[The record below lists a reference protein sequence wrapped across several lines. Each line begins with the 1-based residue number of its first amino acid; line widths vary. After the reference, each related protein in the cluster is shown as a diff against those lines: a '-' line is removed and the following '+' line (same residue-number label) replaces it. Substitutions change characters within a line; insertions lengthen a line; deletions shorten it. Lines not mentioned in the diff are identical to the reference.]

1 MHVHSETR
9 RCDTILPS
17 LVHHAVL
24 LFRGFLM
31 QPLLS
36 LLHSALST
44 NAPALN
50 NAAGYC
56 AEAPPPQPTN
66 FHPIAARISRF
77 PLTLP
82 SWTVT
87 KVKFSIYGASA
98 MNTISPFTQRHHQI
112 FLFCRCSS
120 TRMHLGVITFFYT
133 CLCGCIDLLQLAHL
147 QRETKPAWYPH
158 GWSKVK
164 IWKAFIVLQT
174 YACIQ

>member
-1 MHVHSETR
+1 MHVQG
-9 RCDTILPS
+9 
-17 LVHHAVL
+17 HADVTHAGL
-24 LFRGFLM
+24 LFRCFLTR
-31 QPLLS
+31 QLLS

-66 FHPIAARISRF
+66 SRPIAARISQF
-77 PLTLP
+77 PLTLL

-87 KVKFSIYGASA
+87 KVKFSAYRRSA

-120 TRMHLGVITFFYT
+120 TRMHLGAITLFYL
-133 CLCGCIDLLQLAHL
+133 CLCGCIDLLQLAHI
-147 QRETKPAWYPH
+147 QRETKQAWHPH
-158 GWSKVK
+158 CWSKGK
-164 IWKAFIVLQT
+164 IWKALIVL
-174 YACIQ
+174 